1 MKRRPKGPA
10 ALARL
15 RERASPRT
23 RVCTRI
29 YDIPAINRDVLYIL
43 IDYMYVY
50 PSVEVKLS
58 ENMMCARAHPKVR
71 SGARVG
77 KPLGRH
83 ARARG
88 RVMHPRRLA

>member
-1 MKRRPKGPA
+1 
-10 ALARL
+10 
-15 RERASPRT
+15 
-23 RVCTRI
+23 
-29 YDIPAINRDVLYIL
+29 
-43 IDYMYVY
+43 MYVY